1 MVIIGAEA
9 DVCRL
14 LVLSWLVTR
23 GGAGDISTWHALHM
37 LSCPVEEEA
46 DDNKIVVGVAA
57 AILAGEGPD
66 PDKSWFLKRGPT
78 ITGQPKGPLA
88 RMLLRKAGA
97 KNPGMKEDLD

>member
-1 MVIIGAEA
+1 MVIVGAEA

-14 LVLSWLVTR
+14 LVLSWVGSR
-23 GGAGDISTWHALHM
+23 GGAGDSSTWHALLM
-37 LSCPVEEEA
+37 LSCPTEEEA

-88 RMLLRKAGA
+88 RMLLRKAGT
-97 KNPGMKEDLD
+97 KSTGMKEDLD